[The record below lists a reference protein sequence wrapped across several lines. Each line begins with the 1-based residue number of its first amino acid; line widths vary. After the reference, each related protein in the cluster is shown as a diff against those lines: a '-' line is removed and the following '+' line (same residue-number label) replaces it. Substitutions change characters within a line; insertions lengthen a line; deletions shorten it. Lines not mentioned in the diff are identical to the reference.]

1 MTKYK
6 AWIHAFR
13 LRTLPLALSSII
25 IGSLLAYFD
34 NGFSWTVT
42 VLAVVTTLFLQI
54 LSNLANDYGDS
65 KNGVDNS
72 ERVGPERAVQSGVIS
87 PKQMKRAV
95 LLTSGL
101 AFISGISL
109 IYVGVGTADIDLTF
123 LVFLIIGISAI
134 LAAIKYTIGKNPY
147 GYKGFGDLFV
157 YVFFGLAGVLG
168 TYFLNTHE
176 VSYDIL
182 LPASSLGLL
191 STGVL
196 NLNNM
201 RDRVNDKKSGKNTL
215 VVMLGQEVAQWYHFF
230 LLTSALL
237 AAIIFT
243 VLHYNSPWQFLYLL
257 SLPLFI
263 KNMAVVFKV
272 DDPAKLDPYLKQ
284 LAISTLL
291 FSVLFGVSILF

>member
-25 IGSLLAYFD
+25 LGSLLAYFD
-34 NGFSWTVT
+34 NGFSWLVT

-65 KNGVDNS
+65 KHGVDNA

-101 AFISGISL
+101 AFAAGISL
-109 IYVGVGTADIDLTF
+109 IYVGIGTADIDLTF
-123 LVFLIIGISAI
+123 LVFLILGIGAI

-168 TYFLNTHE
+168 TYFLNTHQ
-176 VSYDIL
+176 VSYDVL
-182 LPASSLGLL
+182 LPASSLGLF

-201 RDRVNDKKSGKNTL
+201 RDRVNDKRSGKNTL
-215 VVMLGQEVAQWYHFF
+215 VVMLGQEAAQWYHFF
-230 LLTSALL
+230 LITSGVA

-243 VLHYNSPWQFLYLL
+243 ILHYNSPWQFLYLL

-272 DDPAKLDPYLKQ
+272 DNPAKLDPYLKQ
-284 LAISTLL
+284 LAIATLL
-291 FSVLFGVSILF
+291 FSVLFGVSVLF

>member
-1 MTKYK
+1 MTKLK

-25 IGSLLAYFD
+25 LGSLLAYFD
-34 NGFSWTVT
+34 NGFSWVVT

-65 KNGVDNS
+65 KHGVDNS
-72 ERVGPERAVQSGVIS
+72 ERVGPARAVQSGIIQA
-87 PKQMKRAV
+87 KEMKKAV
-95 LLTSGL
+95 LIVSALSFLSGV
-101 AFISGISL
+101 AL
-109 IYVGVGTADIDLTF
+109 IYTGIGKADIDITF
-123 LVFLIIGISAI
+123 LVFLILGISAI

-157 YVFFGLAGVLG
+157 YIFFGLAGVLG
-168 TYFLNTHE
+168 TYFLNTHQ

-182 LPASSLGLL
+182 LPASSLGLF

-215 VVMLGQEVAQWYHFF
+215 VVLLGHEVAQWYHLF
-230 LLTSALL
+230 LLGSSVIAAL
-237 AAIIFT
+237 IYT
-243 VLHYNSPWQFLYLL
+243 TLHYQTMWQFIYLL
-257 SLPLFI
+257 SFPLFARNLAI
-263 KNMAVVFKV
+263 VFKSN
-272 DDPAKLDPYLKQ
+272 DPRELDPYLKQ
-284 LAISTLL
+284 LALSTLL
-291 FSVLFGVSILF
+291 FSILFGLGNLL